1 MKVFKNIKALVGVN
15 WGNELIK
22 GDKMGDI
29 PMLENAYLV
38 TEGEK
43 IKTFGIMDTFNDQ
56 YYANSETINSSDQFV
71 LPAWSDAHTHI
82 VFAGSREHEYVDKIK
97 GLTYSEIAAKGGGI
111 LNSARLLNGTSE
123 QELYDSAYQRIM
135 DCAQNGTAS
144 FEIKSGYSMTLDG
157 EMKMLRVIRRLK
169 DTTPFTIKA
178 TYLAHTFPTEYKDKK
193 DAYVNE
199 VIKTYIPKIA
209 EEGLA
214 DFIDVFCDEGF
225 YTEKQTDQI
234 LETGVKYGLKPK
246 VHANQLSNSG
256 GVQSAVRYNALS
268 ADHLEQI
275 EEDEISLLK
284 KSATIPVLL
293 PTAAFFLRLP
303 YPPARKMIDQGLG
316 FALATDYNPGS
327 SPSGNMPLLLS
338 LASIQMKITPKE
350 AISAA
355 TINGAAAMDVADITG
370 SIDKGKL
377 ANLIFTKKIPSLSY
391 FTYSFGTSHIERVM
405 VKGKF
410 L

>member
-22 GDKMGDI
+22 GERMGDI

-43 IKTFGIMDTFNDQ
+43 IKTFGTMDTFNGRN
-56 YYANSETINSSDQFV
+56 YANSETIDSSDQFV

-178 TYLAHTFPTEYKDKK
+178 TYLAHTFPMEYKDKK

-303 YPPARKMIDQGLG
+303 YPPARKMIDEGLG

-338 LASIQMKITPKE
+338 LASIQMKITPHE

-355 TINGAAAMDVADITG
+355 TINGAAAMEVADITG

-391 FTYSFGTSHIERVM
+391 LTYSFGTSHIGRVM

-410 L
+410 Q